1 MSTEWTPELIVHHDE
16 LDRQHAELFRKIR
29 DAVAALDEAR
39 AVAELA
45 VRALADAVLAHFATE
60 EQLMDEALY
69 PDRARHRAAH
79 ELFAADLAQVQEALR
94 VEGPTPSV
102 AAALSRR
109 VPEWLAFHIRVND
122 APLAA
127 HLARRRRE
135 PGDVHVRRGG
145 DGRRPS

>member
-1 MSTEWTPELIVHHDE
+1 
-16 LDRQHAELFRKIR
+16 
-29 DAVAALDEAR
+29 
-39 AVAELA
+39 
-45 VRALADAVLAHFATE
+45 
-60 EQLMDEALY
+60 MDESLY

-79 ELFAADLAQVQEALR
+79 ELFAADLSHTQEALR
-94 VEGPTPSV
+94 VEGPTPPV
-102 AAALSRR
+102 ALSLSRR

-135 PGDVHVRRGG
+135 PGDAQLRRSG